1 MGLKN
6 VSEFVVE
13 ERYGGSGKTVDEVKK
28 IAKVILRNE
37 RKALPNL
44 FTAAIDPKFVNRD
57 F

>member
-1 MGLKN
+1 